1 MSKEVNF
8 QSNSGKFENV
18 DLKKW
23 SSSQSTNDMQRQCS
37 VFLLKCGEEK
47 LNLTK
52 GRRPKWKLPIHPLTW
67 HLITE
72 KDCEESP
79 PSWWLT
85 EVPSESEYQRIADMI
100 HPTIR
105 ETLIEPFH
113 VNSPAGQLVYGLPVH
128 TYHQPKEHGR
138 TVGMVSLCETSSL
151 ATRTTKLS
159 HDEYE
164 KKLLLLQ
171 KLIES
176 FIHAGIVSKSK
187 FLTTSSRV
195 EIFKERAAGTALPIM
210 HCIRALAQGFKM
222 MFLMMEWTLAIN
234 KKQDH
239 VHSFVSKLLF
249 HLLSENSKFHTV
261 KMKKM
266 IGENFQKCKIPKLLK
281 MLWKWTDRMEDGCFD
296 SSSIQP
302 VKQLLDQLDNAESE
316 DNLTKADGDLCS
328 HVCNASEALLE
339 WIQSAVEHP
348 SNGNNLRTGMPEW
361 LDAEVKK
368 LMLNKDEFP
377 VEKIQATFEPLSVRT
392 VGVSVDPLM
401 FAEDPDDHLLT
412 KWTLETQAK
421 LSSSDHETLETIS
434 RTMETQGEKLRRIA
448 MRKSRTITD
457 TIGSLAS
464 TEADSDYQRTRL
476 TLHELHQFRAANY
489 TSSVEGVANVGM
501 AEQLAFLSHHQRRP
515 SLKEDHHHRQSSKDA
530 DVGKKS
536 PTTAEQTDNGSN
548 SRGLKFSNGNQQQLI
563 GDRNKVPKLADEKN
577 MRGIGDGMGDNLINY
592 GKLNFH
598 NAFVDNFL
606 RDMEFLK
613 FDHNNQM
620 IIRSSSEKVD
630 SSSSSSSVTTS
641 LQTLDKK
648 TNEEEEMKKE

>member
-138 TVGMVSLCETSSL
+138 TVGMVSLCETTSL

-187 FLTTSSRV
+187 CLTTSSRG

-222 MFLMMEWTLAIN
+222 VFLMMEWTLAIN

-281 MLWKWTDRMEDGCFD
+281 ILWKWTDRMEDGCFD

-302 VKQLLDQLDNAESE
+302 VKQLLDQLDNVESE

-434 RTMETQGEKLRRIA
+434 RTMETQGEKLRRIT

-464 TEADSDYQRTRL
+464 TEADSDDQRTRL
-476 TLHELHQFRAANY
+476 TLHKLDQSRAANY

-501 AEQLAFLSHHQRRP
+501 TEQLAFLSHHQRRP

-563 GDRNKVPKLADEKN
+563 DDRNKVPKLADEKN